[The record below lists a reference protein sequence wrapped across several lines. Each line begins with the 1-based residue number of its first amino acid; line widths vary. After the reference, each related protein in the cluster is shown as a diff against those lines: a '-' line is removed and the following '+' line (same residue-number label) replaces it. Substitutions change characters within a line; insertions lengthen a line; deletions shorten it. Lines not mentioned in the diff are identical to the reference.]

1 MWDSNSWT
9 TIKELL
15 SFFLMLFL
23 CLMSV
28 QTDLLVPWCDFMK
41 AAGDQTQP
49 PRVVNTNRKRHK
61 EPNICLFFYFCAKDF
76 SFSENG
82 SS

>member
-41 AAGDQTQP
+41 AAG
-49 PRVVNTNRKRHK
+49 
-61 EPNICLFFYFCAKDF
+61 
-76 SFSENG
+76 G
-82 SS
+82 SRLRRSLQQEV

>member
-41 AAGDQTQP
+41 AAGDSLQP
-49 PRVVNTNRKRHK
+49 LESKQPRAEGGKYK
-61 EPNICLFFYFCAKDF
+61 
-76 SFSENG
+76 
-82 SS
+82 